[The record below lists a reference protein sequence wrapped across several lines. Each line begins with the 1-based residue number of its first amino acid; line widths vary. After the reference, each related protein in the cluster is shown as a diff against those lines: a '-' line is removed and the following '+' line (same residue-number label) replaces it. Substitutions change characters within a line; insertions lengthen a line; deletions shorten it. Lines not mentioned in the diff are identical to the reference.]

1 MINKFILHTRD
12 NVLELDIEKAT
23 IFTGTYSRKIKLGEV
38 HTPVAAKIIIEHDH
52 VITMFILPN
61 PIVKSEKTGI
71 VSAWTAAPF
80 EKVSSKVSFID
91 SEEELKQLVNL
102 EKLLRSKEKIGLT
115 LNEIFEL
122 ERVSTLLTV
131 AELLRKKANIN
142 IGGGF

>member
-23 IFTGTYSRKIKLGEV
+23 IFTETYSRKIKLGEV

-80 EKVSSKVSFID
+80 EKVSSKEPFIETP
-91 SEEELKQLVNL
+91 EEWKQLVNL
-102 EKLLRSKEKIGLT
+102 EKLLKSKAKIGLT

-122 ERVSTLLTV
+122 ERVGALLTIS
-131 AELLRKKANIN
+131 ELLNKKANIN
-142 IGGGF
+142 VGGGF